1 MKIRG
6 AGLPRTGTMST
17 RTALEKLDLA
27 PCFHGDCPITQNL
40 AGPATQFYRGEKDAL
55 LDALRSYPAGLDW
68 PIVGLFDELM
78 AHYPD
83 AVCCTQCGYAH
94 FAPLFGKQCTPF
106 YTRIHG
112 LTSVEFLRLFD
123 LFFELLRI
131 DYVMM

>member
-1 MKIRG
+1 MKILG
-6 AGLPRTGTMST
+6 AGLLRTGTLST
-17 RTALEKLDLA
+17 RTALENLDLA
-27 PCFHGDCPITQNL
+27 PCFHGDCLITQNL

-83 AVCCTQCGYAH
+83 ARVLLNIRDSGEVWVRSFRATVWQAMQMPG
-94 FAPLFGKQCTPF
+94 

-112 LTSVEFLRLFD
+112 LFGERRTPSTV
-123 LFFELLRI
+123 
-131 DYVMM
+131 